1 MRICNWDGPTVMLFL
16 LGLLPLLGR
25 VLLGKWPEWELGA
38 GTAISLFALRQLF
51 P

>member
-1 MRICNWDGPTVMLFL
+1 MRIRDWDGLTVMLLL

-25 VLLGKWPEWELGA
+25 ALLGQWPEWELGA
-38 GTAISLFALRQLF
+38 GTAISLFALRQLL